1 MKMNKTIW
9 IVYPYGNIINEDCR
23 EMRYVIFG
31 KELAKNGYKVVWWTA
46 NFNHSTKQFR
56 CDGYKTINVC
66 ENFDIVLV
74 PTTAYS
80 KNISLGRVKFE
91 RHFVRNLKKS
101 FYSGKKPGLIITSG
115 TGLFS
120 AFRPIWP
127 YMKKKNVPV
136 VFDIMDVHMIN
147 KYMKKNHKLLY
158 PFVKLLTNIKNAEEK
173 GFYKNVSA
181 VSALGKNQ
189 LEIAKERTGNR
200 DIPSCLIYNGIY
212 VEEFRK
218 HLNDPIPYS
227 LPEKGEND
235 VWCVYAGSLGPSYN
249 IESIVNC
256 AEHLANQNVKFIIAG
271 NGPQKELLIEKQN
284 ELSNLFYLGTVKPE
298 HLAPIY
304 NKCDIGL
311 CPFASF
317 STVDMPDKFYDYCAA
332 GLAVIN
338 SLGGEISSYVANY
351 EIGKNYNPDIITELF
366 ESIHQLALDKKRL
379 SMCKKNAFALGSK
392 FDMSLLVTNFIKM
405 INLIVKDETI

>member
-1 MKMNKTIW
+1 MNSIIW
-9 IVYPYGNIINEDCR
+9 IVYPYGNIIDEDCR
-23 EMRYVIFG
+23 EMRYVMFG
-31 KELAKNGYKVVWWTA
+31 KELANNGYKVIWWTA
-46 NFNHSTKQFR
+46 NFNHSNKQFR

-91 RHFVRNLKKS
+91 RRFVRNLKKS
-101 FYSGKKPGLIITSG
+101 FYTEKEPNLILTSG

-147 KYMKKNHKLLY
+147 EYMKKNHKLLY
-158 PFVKLLTNIKNAEEK
+158 PFVKLLTKINEAKEK
-173 GFYKNVSA
+173 SFYKNVSA
-181 VSALGKNQ
+181 VSALGRNQ
-189 LEIAKERTGNR
+189 LEIAKKRTGNR
-200 DIPSCLIYNGIY
+200 NIPSCLVYNSIY

-218 HLNDPIPYS
+218 HLHDSIPYS
-227 LPEKGEND
+227 LPEKGDND

-249 IESIVNC
+249 IESVIRC
-256 AEHLANQNVKFIIAG
+256 AERFSNQNVKFIIAG
-271 NGPQKELLIEKQN
+271 NGPQKDLLIEKQK
-284 ELSNLFYLGTVKPE
+284 ELSNLIYLGTVKPE
-298 HLAPIY
+298 YLASIY

-332 GLAVIN
+332 GLAIIN
-338 SLGGEISSYVANY
+338 SLKGEISSYISNKNLG
-351 EIGKNYNPDIITELF
+351 INYNSDDKEGLANSLEQLLTNKAKLETFKHNSFELAPYFDI
-366 ESIHQLALDKKRL
+366 K
-379 SMCKKNAFALGSK
+379 
-392 FDMSLLVTNFIKM
+392 SLLSKM
-405 INLIVKDETI
+405 IDMISTIIKD